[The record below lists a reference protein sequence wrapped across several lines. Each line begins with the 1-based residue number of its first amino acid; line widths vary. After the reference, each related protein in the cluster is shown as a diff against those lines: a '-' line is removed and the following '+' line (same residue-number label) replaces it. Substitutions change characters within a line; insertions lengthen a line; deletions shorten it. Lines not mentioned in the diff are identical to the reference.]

1 MVDVAF
7 IFERTIVRKL
17 FFRNLRLMA
26 SIGFYQHERLR
37 RQTIHINLE
46 VELDDIRLPADDVQH
61 SLDYDYLRDGI
72 VELVKSRHFN
82 LQEALAESI
91 VDLCFT
97 CPEVNAVCVSTA
109 KLEAYPDVE
118 AVGAEIRTSRQD
130 WPKAP

>member
-1 MVDVAF
+1 
-7 IFERTIVRKL
+7 
-17 FFRNLRLMA
+17 MA

-46 VELDDIRLPADDVQH
+46 VELDDVRLPADDVQY

-72 VELVKSRHFN
+72 VELVKSKHFN
-82 LQEALAESI
+82 LQEALAENI

-97 CPEVNAVCVSTA
+97 CPEVNSVCVSTA

-118 AVGAEIRTSRQD
+118 AVGAEIRTTRAE